1 MASSTYMTAMS
12 NCINDVQRESFADVK
27 KALVK
32 ENLLTDE
39 IETVLNNLTVGV
51 KANKKIVKKQ
61 KMPRFSG
68 YHLFMKEHRITVK
81 EEQPDITPQQLTS
94 TVSKAWKNIDEDKK
108 QEFNDRALK
117 MKEEYLS
124 SNDEKSGVSSS
135 DTESETDPETARMLM
150 ALNKIKPKAEPKTEK
165 KPTKA
170 EKKPTKAE
178 KKPTKA
184 EKKPTKAEKKPKK
197 AAKNSDESDVD
208 I

>member
-1 MASSTYMTAMS
+1 MASSTYMTAMT
-12 NCINDVQRESFADVK
+12 NCINDVQRESYADVK
-27 KALVK
+27 KALAK
-32 ENLLTDE
+32 KNLLTDE
-39 IETVLNNLTVGV
+39 IEAVLNNLTTSV

-124 SNDEKSGVSSS
+124 SNDEKSGDSSS
-135 DTESETDPETARMLM
+135 DTESETDPETARMQM
-150 ALNKIKPKAEPKTEK
+150 ALNKNKPKAEPKTEK
-165 KPTKA
+165 KPTK
-170 EKKPTKAE
+170 
-178 KKPTKA
+178 
-184 EKKPTKAEKKPKK
+184 KAEKKPKK
-197 AAKNSDESDVD
+197 AEKKPKKAEKDSDESDVD

>member
-1 MASSTYMTAMS
+1 MASSTYMTAMT
-12 NCINDVQRESFADVK
+12 NCINNVKRESFAEVM
-27 KALVK
+27 KALAK

-39 IETVLNNLTVGV
+39 IETVLNNLTTSV

-81 EEQPDITPQQLTS
+81 ENQPDITPQQLTS
-94 TVSKAWKNIDEDKK
+94 IVSKAWKNIAEDKK
-108 QEFNDRALK
+108 QEFNNRALK

-124 SNDEKSGVSSS
+124 SNDEKSGDSSS
-135 DTESETDPETARMLM
+135 DTESETDHETAHMRM
-150 ALNKIKPKAEPKTEK
+150 ALKNKPNTAEK
-165 KPTKA
+165 KPTKAEKKPTNA

-184 EKKPTKAEKKPKK
+184 EKKPTKAEKKP
-197 AAKNSDESDVD
+197 AKNSDESDVD